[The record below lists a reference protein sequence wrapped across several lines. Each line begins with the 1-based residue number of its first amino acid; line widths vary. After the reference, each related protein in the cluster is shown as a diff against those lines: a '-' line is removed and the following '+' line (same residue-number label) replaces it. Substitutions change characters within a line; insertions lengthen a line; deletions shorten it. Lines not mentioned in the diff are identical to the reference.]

1 MKLVR
6 TVLLFALSL
15 LLPIAGAAA
24 QGAYP
29 DKPVKI
35 VVPFSGG
42 SNTDILARI
51 LSDKL
56 SAMWHQPVVVENK
69 PGIAGTISAAHS
81 APDGYTLMLTSNGHT
96 ILNVLNKD
104 IGIDAIKS
112 FTGVAEVA
120 SVPMLLVV
128 TPNFQAATLKD
139 FIAQAK
145 ANPGK
150 FGFAS
155 AGLASSAFI
164 AAELLKQTAGLQIVH
179 VPYRGTPEQMTSVMR
194 GDTQLAMAFLGTG
207 VPFIKAGQVRAVAIA
222 AKARHPS
229 LPDVPTFAEAGLP
242 QYQYDSW
249 FGVLAP
255 AGTPEP
261 IVKKV
266 ADDIAT
272 VMKEADVHKRL
283 DTLGAVPLVTTPA
296 EFDAAIKSDAERYGA
311 LLKAAGVTGK

>member
-164 AAELLKQTAGLQIVH
+164 A
-179 VPYRGTPEQMTSVMR
+179 
-194 GDTQLAMAFLGTG
+194 FLGTG